1 MTYTHIW
8 EMAFVCSR
16 LFNEFSSPASG
27 KVDLFNITIKTRSF
41 CNLIKKFQAFF
52 ELVTKL

>member
-1 MTYTHIW
+1 
-8 EMAFVCSR
+8 MAFVCSR